1 MADNTSPPPGTYQRT
16 SRNIQFTPLDQGRF
30 LLRAECQKQ
39 DGSWAPSELKYDI
52 ANCNGVLK
60 WAPNGC

>member
-1 MADNTSPPPGTYQRT
+1 MANATAPPPGTYQQT
-16 SRNIQFTPLDQGRF
+16 SRNIRFEPAEQGRF
-30 LLRAECQKQ
+30 TLYATCQKENGQ
-39 DGSWAPSELKYDI
+39 WVDSQLKYDI

>member
-1 MADNTSPPPGTYQRT
+1 MSLTPPPGTYERT
-16 SRNIQFTPLDQGRF
+16 SRDIQVKQVEEGRI
-30 LLRAECQKQ
+30 LITAECQKT
-39 DGSWAPSELKYDI
+39 DGTWVKSELKYDI